1 MPHLINLQLSPPNN
15 SLRYVCR
22 LPGLDR
28 AAIDESYGLVAI
40 SPKRSLYV
48 IRVSGPFDRT
58 AVLALPEVKGI
69 HADVRI
75 SAIEPDADGRTK
87 DD

>member
-1 MPHLINLQLSPPNN
+1 MPHLVTLQLSPPNN
-15 SLRYVCR
+15 TFRYVCR

-48 IRVSGPFDRT
+48 IRVSGPFDQT

-69 HADVRI
+69 HTDVRI
-75 SAIEPDADGRTK
+75 SAIEPDANGRTTN
-87 DD
+87 D